1 MFSVNL
7 TSYLPELLI
16 LLAIAIIVLIA
27 RRNPGENVYKYVTNK
42 ATDFY
47 DRYAP
52 YSFKMV
58 REKAIELGQEYT
70 PRQYLT
76 QVIILGGIAALVGYF
91 YFYSIITAVIYA
103 IIAIAFIPYLAYLR
117 LQRVY
122 SEYIF
127 EQIQTYTTNVIMEF
141 NTTQSFV
148 KSLEGVRDSGI
159 LEEPVLSDVKKMI
172 DMSYQNGTIDESIKY
187 FNDKYPFYMVK
198 NMHQLFLQI
207 TKEGARDSGQ
217 ALENMSLD
225 IDALDEGVYRDQMDR
240 NNFHGRFLRFGLIL
254 YLLIVVLRFMLGEDN
269 YMKLLDIWYVQVILH
284 AIVIINAFFLLSGEK
299 YYNEDT
305 GGE

>member
-1 MFSVNL
+1 MN
-7 TSYLPELLI
+7 YLPELFL
-16 LLAIAIIVLIA
+16 LLAIAAVVLIA

-42 ATDFY
+42 ATVAY
-47 DRYAP
+47 EKYAP

-58 REKAIELGQEYT
+58 REKAIELGQEFT

-76 QVIILGGIAALVGYF
+76 QVIVLGGLAALVGYF
-91 YFYSIITAVIYA
+91 YFYSIFVAVIYA
-103 IIAIAFIPYLAYLR
+103 VIAIAFIPYLAYLR

-148 KSLEGVRDSGI
+148 KALEGVRDSGI
-159 LEEPVLSDVKKMI
+159 LENPVLADVRKMI
-172 DMSYQNGTIDESIKY
+172 DMSYQNGTIDESIEF
-187 FNDKYPFYMVK
+187 FNNQYPFYMVK
-198 NMHQLFLQI
+198 NMNQLFLQI

-225 IDALDEGVYRDQMDR
+225 IDALVEGVYRDQMDR
-240 NNFHGRFLRFGLIL
+240 SNFHGRFLRFGLIL
-254 YLLIVVLRFMLGEDN
+254 YLLVIVLRFMLGEDN
-269 YMKLLDIWYVQVILH
+269 YIKLLDIWYVQVILH
-284 AIVIINAFFLLSGEK
+284 GIVIINAFFLVSGEK
-299 YYNEDT
+299 YYNEDV
-305 GGE
+305 GVE